1 MIIKFPTGFY
11 TNVIPTHP
19 SDVGNVT
26 FTISDSTPP
35 RSELLFPQ
43 IPTGLYYR
51 KRNHNNSDRHLSE
64 PIFYISS
71 ANSQVL
77 NNNMQQFE
85 IGQLLEAKP
94 PADIFLTNIDVFGAH
109 ASTHDLNILDLEDM
123 GLDTLEIK
131 AINDNSSA
139 IYLDLIIRLN
149 VNKASVNAFDIEINK
164 SQKSINET
172 QKTVLAVNVMIE
184 NSSEGAVKDR
194 LIRTKDSLDRL
205 LIITQEGL
213 HLLVSSREA
222 KAGDILFLTDEL
234 NKLALVVK

>member
-11 TNVIPTHP
+11 ANVIPTHP

-43 IPTGLYYR
+43 IPTGLFYR
-51 KRNHNNSDRHLSE
+51 KRNNSTSNRYLSE

-71 ANSQVL
+71 ANSKIL
-77 NNNMQQFE
+77 NNNTQQFE

-94 PADIFLTNIDVFGAH
+94 PDDIFLTNIDVFGAH
-109 ASTHDLNILDLEDM
+109 SSTHDLNRLDLEDM

-131 AINDNSSA
+131 AINDNSKA

-149 VNKASVNAFDIEINK
+149 SYKASVNSFDIEINK
-164 SQKSINET
+164 SQKSINEA
-172 QKTVLAVNVMIE
+172 QKTVLAVSVMIE
-184 NSSEGAVKDR
+184 NSSEGVVKDE
-194 LIRTKDSLDRL
+194 LMRTKDSLDKTL
-205 LIITQEGL
+205 SMTQEKL
-213 HLLVSSREA
+213 YLLVSQRES
-222 KAGDILFLTDEL
+222 KAEDVISVTDEL

>member
-11 TNVIPTHP
+11 ANVIPTHP

-51 KRNHNNSDRHLSE
+51 RKNNSTSNRYLSE

-71 ANSQVL
+71 ANSKIL
-77 NNNMQQFE
+77 NNNTQQFE

-94 PADIFLTNIDVFGAH
+94 PDDIFLTNIDVFGAH
-109 ASTHDLNILDLEDM
+109 SSTHDLN
-123 GLDTLEIK
+123 
-131 AINDNSSA
+131 
-139 IYLDLIIRLN
+139 LIIRLN
-149 VNKASVNAFDIEINK
+149 YYKASVNSFDIEINK
-164 SQKSINET
+164 SQKSINEA
-172 QKTVLAVNVMIE
+172 QKTVLAVSVMIE
-184 NSSEGAVKDR
+184 NSSEGVVKDE
-194 LIRTKDSLDRL
+194 LIRTKDSLDKTL
-205 LIITQEGL
+205 AMTQEKL
-213 HLLVSSREA
+213 YLLVSQRES
-222 KAGDILFLTDEL
+222 KAEDVLSVTDEL